1 MKNHNQS
8 GIAHLGLLL
17 LAVLIAVVAFAGY
30 KVATNN
36 PKDNSTVTPPAQQT
50 QTINS
55 QADLGSA
62 EGSLNSQDVD
72 KNLDPAQFDQDVNSL
87 Y

>member
-17 LAVLIAVVAFAGY
+17 LAVLVAVVAFAGY

-36 PKDNSTVTPPAQQT
+36 PKDNSAVTPPAQQT
-50 QTINS
+50 QNINS
-55 QADLGSA
+55 QADLGRA
-62 EGSLNSQDVD
+62 ESSLNNQDVD
-72 KNLDPAQFDQDVNSL
+72 KDLNPSQFDQDVESL

>member
-17 LAVLIAVVAFAGY
+17 LAVLVAVVAFAGY
-30 KVATNN
+30 KVATNSS
-36 PKDNSTVTPPAQQT
+36 KDSSTVTPPARQA

-62 EGSLNSQDVD
+62 ESSLNSQDVD
-72 KNLDPAQFDQDVNSL
+72 KDLNPSQFDPDVENL